1 MGMTGNLTLTSLS
14 KKKSVPL
21 IEKLKRYIEFR
32 YSLIQEF
39 IKYLY
44 FSMPS
49 FFPLVDIAFRVHV
62 GNQDVGNSLSA

>member
-1 MGMTGNLTLTSLS
+1 MGMTGNLTITSLS

-39 IKYLY
+39 ITYLY
-44 FSMPS
+44 FSIPS
-49 FFPLVDIAFRVHV
+49 FF
-62 GNQDVGNSLSA
+62 SSC